1 MNRSSGFRLR
11 VRSLVTALLTAIAVV
26 GSVVVPATIGD
37 LATARASSAWPEYT
51 IDISKFNAGR
61 IITDDLFFDSD
72 AMTAADVQ
80 SFLNDKVSTCDPGY
94 TCLKSK
100 KDATYDIPANP
111 MCTAYDGGGRESAAT
126 IIYKVGKACGISQKV
141 ILVTLEKEQGLVSD
155 TWPTTRQYKYAMGAD
170 CPDTGDGCGLTAGF
184 FKQVY
189 RGTYMMK
196 RYTQPPGTGP
206 GTNYESNFA
215 AMHRAY
221 STVWVRYGVDS
232 KCGSK
237 KVYISNQATHVLYV
251 YTPYTPNEAALK
263 AGWGTAP
270 CGAYGNRNF
279 FRYYFRWFGDPNGVP
294 PKMKAAP
301 DQTGDVIGEE
311 TVGNVL
317 SVDAGVWTGNPKP
330 ATTYRWYACDK
341 PVADLQKA
349 VPTGCVAI
357 ARAKAST
364 FTLTTSQVGKYVAP
378 LVTKSNQA
386 GKAMRMAL
394 STASVYQTPANTVA
408 PAFTTPA
415 RPAQPT
421 SVDTGTWTGLPAPTY
436 SYKWSLCPTATKN
449 ASCVSVPGS
458 TATMTPKVAD
468 IGKYLFAEV
477 SATNKTTVAATTTTG
492 VQIQSVPLVKKNYV
506 VTGKPVVGSSV
517 TVAGGAWT
525 AVPTATQTY
534 QFFACTSVIKT
545 PSSTLPTSGCSALG
559 VAGAAV
565 STPLPTSARGKFI
578 VTKVISTNAIGS
590 STSVTASTPA
600 VTLDP
605 ALPAISGTSTVG
617 QTLTSTSG
625 EWAGMTTPISLTA
638 TGPKFDGYPIYG
650 IQEALRA
657 DGYTTPRTG
666 KYDARTIA
674 DVKRFQQRHRVP
686 LADGYVGPRTW
697 GIMKSLTT
705 TSEATVTYQWM
716 RCTNAVTVTPSTA
729 PSGCAIITG
738 ATASTYIPVLA
749 DRTKYLVVQVKA
761 TNTSESVKTRWS
773 LSTSVVANS

>member
-1 MNRSSGFRLR
+1 MNRISGFRLR
-11 VRSLVTALLTAIAVV
+11 VRALVTALLTAIAVV
-26 GSVVVPATIGD
+26 GSVVVPATVGT
-37 LATARASSAWPEYT
+37 LASAQASAAWPEYS
-51 IDISKFNAGR
+51 IDISKFNAGQ
-61 IITDDLFFDSD
+61 IITDDLFFDSN

-80 SFLNDKVSTCDPGY
+80 SFLNDKVPVCDPGY

-100 KDATYDIPANP
+100 TDTTHDIPANP
-111 MCTAYDGGGRESAAT
+111 MCTAYDGGGRENAAT

-155 TWPTTRQYKYAMGAD
+155 TWPTARQYKYAMGAD
-170 CPDTGDGCGLTAGF
+170 CPDSGDGCGLTAGF

-206 GTNYESNFA
+206 GTNYETNFA

-251 YTPYTPNEAALK
+251 YTPYTPNDAALK

-279 FRYYFRWFGDPNGVP
+279 FRYYFRWFGDPNGIP
-294 PKMKAAP
+294 PRMTTAP
-301 DQTGDVIGEE
+301 DQTGDVVGEE

-317 SVDAGVWTGNPKP
+317 TVDAGVWTGNPKP
-330 ATTYRWYACDK
+330 ATKYQWYACEK
-341 PVADLQKA
+341 PIADLQKT
-349 VPTGCVAI
+349 VPTSCAAI
-357 ARAKAST
+357 AGAKSST
-364 FTLTTSQVGKYVAP
+364 FTLTTAQVGKYVAP

-386 GKAMRMAL
+386 GKALRMTV

-408 PAFTTPA
+408 PAFTTTA

-449 ASCVSVPGS
+449 ATCVQLPGS
-458 TATMTPKVAD
+458 TATITPKVAD

-477 SATNKTTVAATTTTG
+477 SATNKATVAATTPVG
-492 VQIQSVPLVKKNYV
+492 IQIQSVPLVKKSY
-506 VTGKPVVGSSV
+506 TIAGKAAVGSTV
-517 TVAGGAWT
+517 KVAGGTWT
-525 AVPTATQTY
+525 AVPAATQTY
-534 QFFACTSVIKT
+534 QFFACNTVIKS
-545 PSSTLPTSGCSALG
+545 PSAALPTSGCVALG
-559 VAGAAV
+559 SAGAADT
-565 STPLPTSARGKFI
+565 TPLPASARGKFI
-578 VTKVISTNAIGS
+578 VTKIVSTNAVGS
-590 STSVTASTPA
+590 STAVTASTAA

-605 ALPAISGTSTVG
+605 ELPIISGTVAVG
-617 QTLTSTSG
+617 QSLTSTAG
-625 EWAGMTTPISLTA
+625 EWPGMTTPIALTL
-638 TGPKFDGYPIYG
+638 TGPKYDSYPIYG
-650 IQEALRA
+650 IQEALQA
-657 DGYTTPRTG
+657 DGFTTPRTG
-666 KYDARTIA
+666 KYDARTVA
-674 DVKRFQQRHRVP
+674 DVKRFQLRHHVP
-686 LADGYVGPRTW
+686 LADGYVGSRTW

-705 TSEATVTYQWM
+705 TTEAVFTYQWL
-716 RCTNAVTVTPSTA
+716 RCANAVTVTPTSA
-729 PSGCAIITG
+729 PSGCTTIVG
-738 ATASTYIPVLA
+738 ATALTYIPVIA
-749 DRTKYLVVQVKA
+749 DRTKFLVLQVKA
-761 TNTSESVKTRWS
+761 TNTSAAVKTRWS